1 MTEASGRGATGR
13 PLRILEI
20 ETFGHGGL
28 MHYVHN
34 LSCALADRGHRITLV
49 TAAGYELQG
58 QPRPSGVDVRPVIGR
73 MSQRTREWLP
83 RLGSRVVQKAEAVVD
98 AGLVTRLVR
107 RIAPDIVHL
116 HSTNQIALA
125 YLILLRALR
134 VPVAVTAHVVT
145 AHERT
150 TLQDAV
156 RRRIHQL
163 SPLIIAHSEHDR
175 RRLLDEISIE
185 PTRVVVVPHGEYG
198 FFARGVE
205 TLTREEARRSF
216 GLKPE
221 DETALFFGYIREY
234 KGLDVLLDAWPAVA
248 AARPAAR
255 LVVAGDPA
263 RLDPARRQ
271 ELEAAA
277 TRVGAIHRFAYIPFS
292 EVARYFAAADALVLP
307 YRHVSQSGVLFLALA
322 MGLPV
327 VATRVGALAEV
338 LRDGDSALL
347 VEPGSA
353 PALSAAVTRVLA
365 DRDLRA
371 RLADGGRRIAAECS
385 WPSIAARTEA
395 AFETLL
401 RRQPGA

>member
-1 MTEASGRGATGR
+1 MPGLQLPPRG
-13 PLRILEI
+13 
-20 ETFGHGGL
+20 
-28 MHYVHN
+28 
-34 LSCALADRGHRITLV
+34 
-49 TAAGYELQG
+49 
-58 QPRPSGVDVRPVIGR
+58 
-73 MSQRTREWLP
+73 
-83 RLGSRVVQKAEAVVD
+83 
-98 AGLVTRLVR
+98 
-107 RIAPDIVHL
+107 
-116 HSTNQIALA
+116 
-125 YLILLRALR
+125 
-134 VPVAVTAHVVT
+134 
-145 AHERT
+145 
-150 TLQDAV
+150 
-156 RRRIHQL
+156 
-163 SPLIIAHSEHDR
+163 
-175 RRLLDEISIE
+175 
-185 PTRVVVVPHGEYG
+185 
-198 FFARGVE
+198 
-205 TLTREEARRSF
+205 
-216 GLKPE
+216 
-221 DETALFFGYIREY
+221 
-234 KGLDVLLDAWPAVA
+234 
-248 AARPAAR
+248 PAAR

-263 RLDPARRQ
+263 RLDPARRR

-292 EVARYFAAADALVLP
+292 DVARYFAAADALVLP

-353 PALSAAVTRVLA
+353 PALSAAVTRVLG